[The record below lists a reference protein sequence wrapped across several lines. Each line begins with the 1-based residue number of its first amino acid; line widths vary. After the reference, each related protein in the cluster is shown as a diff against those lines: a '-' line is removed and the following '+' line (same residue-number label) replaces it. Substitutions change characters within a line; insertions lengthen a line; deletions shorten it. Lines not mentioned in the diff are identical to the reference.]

1 MWTALPLLFVA
12 RATQM
17 CCGATA
23 HCPLQ
28 ASMCASPDTCALA
41 EARWSGHGKPQWCQM
56 ANGRTPQQT
65 RLRGGATR
73 KEEAL
78 RHFTFDP
85 STVQRVLENVEKE
98 KRRRAIP
105 AGGLEG
111 RQQDKAKESDEEDEE
126 GQDEEDGSAGDDEE
140 EKKEEDEWA
149 EDDEEGQGEEDGS
162 AREHTFS
169 KIGTMA
175 VSVLLLNREHI
186 L

>member
-17 CCGATA
+17 CSGATA

-65 RLRGGATR
+65 PLRLRGGATR
-73 KEEAL
+73 KKEAPL
-78 RHFTFDP
+78 
-85 STVQRVLENVEKE
+85 VQGVLEKSE

-111 RQQDKAKESDEEDEE
+111 RQQDKANESDEEDEE

-140 EKKEEDEWA
+140 EKTVEDVWT
-149 EDDEEGQGEEDGS
+149 EDDEEGQDEEDGS
-162 AREHTFS
+162 ARERMFS

-175 VSVLLLNREHI
+175 VSV
-186 L
+186 